1 MDGRSVGLII
11 VVCGLGVIILGF
23 LISTGAFSWFGKLP
37 GDIRIQGK
45 SWRFQAPF
53 VSMLVISVV
62 ASGIYIFI
70 KNVL

>member
-1 MDGRSVGLII
+1 MDGRTVGLLI
-11 VVCGLGVIILGF
+11 VVCGLGAIILGY

-37 GDIRIQGK
+37 GDIRVEGK
-45 SWRFQAPF
+45 SWRFQAPL
-53 VSMLVISVV
+53 VSMLVVSLV